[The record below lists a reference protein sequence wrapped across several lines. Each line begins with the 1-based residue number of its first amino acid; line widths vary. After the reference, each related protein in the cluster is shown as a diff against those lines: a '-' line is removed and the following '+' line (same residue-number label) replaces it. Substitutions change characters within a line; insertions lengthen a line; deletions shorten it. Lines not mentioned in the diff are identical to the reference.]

1 MFFFQCFVAP
11 FLLVPCFL
19 PGKSGRRNHEF
30 PRHTEDVGAFEFPT
44 APARDTLELALEV
57 GPAPGGPSQR
67 GDGKVDGK
75 WRKIYSAPFWKGI
88 YINIYKY
95 QKTVYDIYIYISYS
109 RWWISWMYMCIEYF
123 SRIKIL
129 GAPLVLTP
137 DVFAK
142 ISRSRSLSLS
152 LTACA
157 KTITRCTASHVS
169 SGSYNP
175 PRFTGLLAELV
186 SGYNRQ

>member
-1 MFFFQCFVAP
+1 MFFFPVFFQLP
-11 FLLVPCFL
+11 YLLVPCFL
-19 PGKSGRRNHEF
+19 RRENLAEETTGPFHGN
-30 PRHTEDVGAFEFPT
+30 TEDVGAFEFPT
-44 APARDTLELALEV
+44 APARETLELALEV

-109 RWWISWMYMCIEYF
+109 IWWISWMYMCIEYF

-137 DVFAK
+137 DVFANFRVS
-142 ISRSRSLSLS
+142 IYRSNISLSLS
-152 LTACA
+152 L
-157 KTITRCTASHVS
+157 S
-169 SGSYNP
+169 P
-175 PRFTGLLAELV
+175 LV
-186 SGYNRQ
+186 RKRSQDAQQVTWAVVLRDSQDC